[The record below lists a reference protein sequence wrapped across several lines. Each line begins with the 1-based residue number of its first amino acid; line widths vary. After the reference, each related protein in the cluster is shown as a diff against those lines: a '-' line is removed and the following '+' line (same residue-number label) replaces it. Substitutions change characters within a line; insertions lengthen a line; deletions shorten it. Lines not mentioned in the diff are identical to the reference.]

1 MDIITSK
8 DNIKIKYIRSLNLKK
23 FRDEENAFLVEGIK
37 FVEEAINENA
47 DIKLLLVSEE
57 TLNKSEVKKLID
69 SIDESKAV
77 VCTAQVFNSAADT
90 VNAQGVLAVIN
101 KNTAFQNDIID
112 KFNFIIM
119 CDRIQDPGNLGTII
133 RTADAFGP
141 AALLINK
148 GC

>member
-57 TLNKSEVKKLID
+57 ALNKSEVKKLID

-112 KFNFIIM
+112 NIVVSKQLDKLIKNYIFSYS
-119 CDRIQDPGNLGTII
+119 
-133 RTADAFGP
+133 
-141 AALLINK
+141 LINSK
-148 GC
+148 IRYYIKKINI